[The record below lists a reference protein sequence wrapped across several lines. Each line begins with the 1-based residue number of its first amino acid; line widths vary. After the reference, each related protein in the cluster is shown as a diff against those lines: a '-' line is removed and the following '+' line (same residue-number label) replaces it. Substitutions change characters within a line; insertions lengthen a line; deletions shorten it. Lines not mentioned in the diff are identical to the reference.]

1 MSVISRI
8 ILNKVSYHS
17 EDRQI
22 IPEVDLSF
30 SSAKYGIVGRNGIG
44 KSTLLKLITGEIHPT
59 TGAVQI
65 DGKIAYFSQEII
77 NDARASVA
85 EALGVAERL
94 QALHRIA
101 QGGID
106 ENDYALAAQDWRLEE
121 KIQRQLSNFSLDGI
135 DVERELQSQSGGEQ
149 TRIFLAKA
157 FLAEAD
163 YLILDEPTNNLDTTS
178 RQMLYQAI
186 STWKKGMIIVSHDRE
201 LLNLMENIVEMSA
214 LGMQIYGGNYND
226 YTEQKQIEQAAARQT
241 LQTAEQLR
249 RQAKALT
256 QERKERHEQAKAKG
270 RLARK
275 TEIAKVGILK
285 SRMAFNSAQGRSE
298 RTQKKI
304 NAQAERK
311 LAKINESVLEAREKI
326 APNQEIHID
335 IPRTRVPNGKM
346 ILEIKNIYF
355 NYPQQKNF
363 IFENFSLSI
372 QGPQRLA
379 ISGDNGSGKTTL
391 IKLILG
397 ELSPCFGEIQVGTDR
412 VNYLDQKI
420 QLINPKLSVLD
431 NFLYLNP
438 DIRELERPLFSG

>member
-1 MSVISRI
+1 
-8 ILNKVSYHS
+8 
-17 EDRQI
+17 
-22 IPEVDLSF
+22 
-30 SSAKYGIVGRNGIG
+30 
-44 KSTLLKLITGEIHPT
+44 
-59 TGAVQI
+59 
-65 DGKIAYFSQEII
+65 
-77 NDARASVA
+77 
-85 EALGVAERL
+85 
-94 QALHRIA
+94 
-101 QGGID
+101 
-106 ENDYALAAQDWRLEE
+106 
-121 KIQRQLSNFSLDGI
+121 
-135 DVERELQSQSGGEQ
+135 
-149 TRIFLAKA
+149 
-157 FLAEAD
+157 
-163 YLILDEPTNNLDTTS
+163 
-178 RQMLYQAI
+178 
-186 STWKKGMIIVSHDRE
+186 
-201 LLNLMENIVEMSA
+201 MSA
-214 LGMQIYGGNYND
+214 LGVQIYGGNYND
-226 YTEQKQIEQAAARQT
+226 YTEQKQIEEAAARQT

-311 LAKINESVLEAREKI
+311 LAKINESVQEAREKI
-326 APNQEIHID
+326 APSQEIHID

-346 ILEIKNIYF
+346 ILEIKNLYF

-397 ELSPCFGEIQVGTDR
+397 ELLPCRGEILAGTDR

-438 DIRELERPLFSG
+438 DIRELDARYFLAAFLFRNDAALKPGAHLSSGERLRAALACILMSSNPPQLLILDEPTNHLDLYTIASIESALQKYQGALIVISHDNSFIKNIQIETGIQSLNFHSFLGCVSIWVL